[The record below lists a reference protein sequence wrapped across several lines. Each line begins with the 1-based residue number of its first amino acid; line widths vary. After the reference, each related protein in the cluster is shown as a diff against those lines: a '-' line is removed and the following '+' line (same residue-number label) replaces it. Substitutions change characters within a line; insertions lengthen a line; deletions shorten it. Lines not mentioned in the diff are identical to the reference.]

1 MTQHPFKVADRLQ
14 RIKPSATLAVAAR
27 AAKMRAAG
35 HDVISLG
42 AGEPDFDT
50 PEHICAAA
58 TQAMAAG
65 QTRYTAVDGTA
76 ELKQAVM
83 AKFKRD
89 NGLHYAPENIIIST
103 GAKQCLFN
111 LLQALINPGDEV
123 LLPAPYWVSYPD
135 MVQLAEG
142 TPVAI
147 QAGQSQHFRITPEQ
161 LQQAITPRTRLLM
174 LNAPNNPTG
183 MGYSR
188 ADYRALGEVLE
199 RHPQVAISSDEIYEP
214 ICWAKDGFIS
224 FASACPQ
231 LQDRSFIV
239 NGVSK
244 AYAMTGWRIGYLAG
258 DAGIVKAMT
267 KLQSQSTSNAC
278 SIAQAAA
285 VAALNGD
292 QQCVLDMCAAFRQ
305 RHDWLIPALN
315 ELPHISCLPADGAF
329 YALPDCSAAIARID
343 GVADDVQF
351 SEWLLEQAQ
360 LAVVPGSAFM
370 APGHVRLSYAT
381 SMDNLKQA
389 VSRLQRVLEQL

>member
-1 MTQHPFKVADRLQ
+1 MTNSHFKVADRLQ
-14 RIKPSATLAVAAR
+14 HIKPSATLAVAAR

-35 HDVISLG
+35 HDVIGLG

-76 ELKQAVM
+76 DLKQAVM

-135 MVQLAEG
+135 MVNLAEG
-142 TPVAI
+142 SPVAI
-147 QAGQSQHFRITPEQ
+147 QAGQQQHFRITPEQ

-188 ADYRALGEVLE
+188 ADYQALGEVLE
-199 RHPQVAISSDEIYEP
+199 QHPQVAISSDEIYEP

-231 LQDRSFIV
+231 LQDRSFII

-258 DAGIVKAMT
+258 DASIVKAMT

-292 QQCVLDMCAAFRQ
+292 QQCVHTMRDAFKH

-315 ELPHISCLPADGAF
+315 KLPHISCLPTDGAF
-329 YALPDCSAAIARID
+329 YALPDCTAAIARID
-343 GVADDVQF
+343 GVEDDLQF

-360 LAVVPGSAFM
+360 LAVVPGSAFL

-389 VSRLQRVLEQL
+389 VDRLQRVLEKI